1 MKQLGDIQ
9 LGQGPVVFRGP
20 NMNPGVVQRLRDISS
35 AHQIP
40 SQLAAIGR
48 GASNDANALQLNRAG
63 VATGLVSIANRYMHS
78 AVETIAL
85 DDLDNAADLLAQFA
99 LAYTAEDDFTPC

>member
-1 MKQLGDIQ
+1 MCF
-9 LGQGPVVFRGP
+9 VGP

-35 AHQIP
+35 SQQIP

-85 DDLDNAADLLAQFA
+85 DDLDNAAELLAQFA
-99 LAYTAEDDFTPC
+99 LVYTAEDDFTPC